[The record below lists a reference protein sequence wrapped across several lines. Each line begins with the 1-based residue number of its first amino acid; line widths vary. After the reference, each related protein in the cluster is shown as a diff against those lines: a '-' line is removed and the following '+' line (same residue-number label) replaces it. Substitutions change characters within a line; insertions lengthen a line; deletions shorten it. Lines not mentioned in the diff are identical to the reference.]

1 MNKMKKHNICLAVFF
16 ILIMLLWISCSSPVS
31 SDKTASTL
39 AKDSTSDSSSS
50 SETTTGNTGKLALIL
65 KDAPIENAKNIWVT
79 VSQIKV
85 HMASPDSF
93 IVISNTEQ
101 KFDLLYLKNN
111 PTPIAQATLEAG
123 HYNQIRMPVILGKIV
138 FVENGKDV
146 EYPLDVP
153 SDEIKIPVQF
163 EITAGGSIQIILD
176 FDTEKS
182 IHVVKK
188 GKSDSYLLRPVVNVE
203 GIQ

>member
-1 MNKMKKHNICLAVFF
+1 MKKHNFWLSVFF
-16 ILIMLLWISCSSPVS
+16 IPIMLLWVSCSSPVS
-31 SDKTASTL
+31 SDKDASSL
-39 AKDSTSDSSSS
+39 AKDSTSDSGSSS
-50 SETTTGNTGKLALIL
+50 GSTSGKSGTLSLLL
-65 KDAPIENAKNIWVT
+65 KDAPVENAKNIWVT

-85 HMASPDSF
+85 HLASPDSF

-101 KFDLLYLKNN
+101 KFDLLFLKNN

-123 HYNQIRMPVILGKIV
+123 HYNQIRMPVVLGKIV

-163 EITAGGSIQIILD
+163 EITAGGTTQIILD
-176 FDTEKS
+176 FDAANS

-188 GKSDSYLLRPVVNVE
+188 GKNDSYLLRPVIHVE

>member
-1 MNKMKKHNICLAVFF
+1 MKKYKICFAFFF
-16 ILIMLLWISCSSPVS
+16 IPIMLLWLSCSSPVS
-31 SDKTASTL
+31 SDKTAS
-39 AKDSTSDSSSS
+39 SSNSS
-50 SETTTGNTGKLALIL
+50 SESTSGKSGTLALIL

-79 VSQIKV
+79 VNQIKV
-85 HMASPDSF
+85 HMASPDNF

-101 KFDLLYLKNN
+101 KFDLLYLKDN

-123 HYNQIRMPVILGKIV
+123 HYNQIRMPVVLGKIV
-138 FVENGKDV
+138 FVEDGKDV

-163 EITAGGSIQIILD
+163 EITAGGTTQIILD
-176 FDTEKS
+176 FDAKNS

-188 GKSDSYLLRPVVNVE
+188 GKSDNYSLRPVIHVE